1 MREKLEIKILAL
13 VASLLLIGVIT
24 AGFMVFNI
32 EIGLIISNLILI
44 MVKTPA
50 EIWKD
55 RIIQYRKKCQ
65 SILQLSDSIR
75 YAGIVNAYGRT
86 LTGIV
91 RPNVKPLLKSEKV
104 KNEFFIISTL
114 MTLRKDTVSAIGKL
128 DYVLLQHQKVSIV
141 IFQKD
146 DMTYYTS
153 IDRTEK
159 KMDKIIESIKKII

>member
-1 MREKLEIKILAL
+1 
-13 VASLLLIGVIT
+13 
-24 AGFMVFNI
+24 
-32 EIGLIISNLILI
+32 

-55 RIIQYRKKCQ
+55 KIIQYRKKCQ
-65 SILQLSDSIR
+65 SILQLSDKIR
-75 YAGIVNAYGRT
+75 YAGVINTYGRT

-91 RPNVKPLLKSEKV
+91 RPNVKPMLKSEQV

-114 MTLRKDTVSAIGKL
+114 ITLRKDTISAIGKL

-146 DMTYYTS
+146 DMSYYIS
-153 IDRTEK
+153 IDRAEK
-159 KMDKIIESIKKII
+159 NIDKIIASIKKTL

>member
-1 MREKLEIKILAL
+1 
-13 VASLLLIGVIT
+13 
-24 AGFMVFNI
+24 
-32 EIGLIISNLILI
+32 

-55 RIIQYRKKCQ
+55 KIVQYRKKCQ
-65 SILQLSDSIR
+65 DIIQLSNSIR
-75 YAGIVNAYGRT
+75 YAGVVNAYGRT

-91 RPNVKPLLKSEKV
+91 RPNVKPMLKSEQV

-114 MTLRKDTVSAIGKL
+114 MTLRRDTVSAIGKL
-128 DYVLLQHQKVSIV
+128 DYVLLQHQKISIV

-146 DMTYYTS
+146 DLTYYIS

-159 KMDKIIESIKKII
+159 NIDKIIESIKKTI

>member
-1 MREKLEIKILAL
+1 MA
-13 VASLLLIGVIT
+13 
-24 AGFMVFNI
+24 
-32 EIGLIISNLILI
+32 
-44 MVKTPA
+44 KTPA

-55 RIIQYRKKCQ
+55 KIIQYRKKCQ
-65 SILQLSDSIR
+65 TILELSNGIR

-91 RPNVKPLLKSEKV
+91 RPNVKPLLKSEQV

-114 MTLRKDTVSAIGKL
+114 MTLRRDTVSAIGKL

-146 DMTYYTS
+146 DLTYYIS

-159 KMDKIIESIKKII
+159 NMDKIIESIKKTI